1 MSKGKNFMSNHHIDS
16 PFSSENQ
23 FQEMKILN
31 CSFKKIKYWEYPDS
45 WFRHWCFYWNASP
58 GAWIVSGG
66 KKIEL
71 TPDRVLLIP
80 PFTPFASGMD
90 HTFSHFYVHFYSPGV
105 LDRIRRVP
113 IILKAGNAAEVIPAA
128 MKKQGIPQMLGIY
141 SVLFSYLSKIP
152 QQYCLADTEET
163 IDPRIRKVVNLMYE
177 HISASA
183 DNRRFFRLA
192 GLGINEFYNLFKKE
206 MHRTPRQYLVM
217 LRMEHASVL
226 LRRSQSSIEEIAEN
240 CGYADRYHFSKAF
253 RSYFGLPPAEFRSRH
268 EQ

>member
-1 MSKGKNFMSNHHIDS
+1 MSKGKNFMSNRHIDS

-31 CSFKKIKYWEYPDS
+31 CSFKKIKYWDYPDS
-45 WFRHWCFYWNASP
+45 WFRHWCFYWNTAP

-66 KKIEL
+66 KKIDL
-71 TPDRVLLIP
+71 TPDKVLLIP
-80 PFTPFASGMD
+80 PFTPFSSGME
-90 HTFSHFYVHFYSPGV
+90 HSFQHFYIHFYAPGV
-105 LDRIRRVP
+105 LDRIRRTP
-113 IILKAGNAAEVIPAA
+113 ITLEADNAPELLPKV
-128 MKKQGIPQMLGIY
+128 MKKQGIPQLLGVYAI
-141 SVLFSYLSKIP
+141 LFSYLSKIP
-152 QQYCLADTEET
+152 QHYCLADSEET

-177 HISASA
+177 HINAPA
-183 DNRRFFRLA
+183 DNRRFCRLA
-192 GLGINEFYNLFKKE
+192 GLGINEFYDLFKKE

-226 LRRSQSSIEEIAEN
+226 LRHSQSSIEEIAEN

-253 RSYFGLPPAEFRSRH
+253 RSYFGLPPAEFRRRH